1 MNKTMN
7 RTLNRGKYT
16 ALALCSLVMIAVS
29 SCNLPAPEKKTK
41 AMRVKHNYIVL
52 LDLSDRLIV
61 QPQQPQRD
69 KQIIKSLYNVFESK
83 VRKDLYIKS
92 RDEFRVVIAPQ
103 LGTGLRRDDFED
115 RLYVNM
121 NNISNVYRKLNEEER
136 RQAFEAN
143 LDTLYRNAVFSHVPE
158 EYHGADIWKYFH
170 EDLKVDYS
178 RDTLTENF
186 LVIITDGYPI
196 VGHNRNKLLEVEN
209 QFPNLKIALIEAS
222 PREKD
227 LEWDRMMETWE
238 EWFDGMGVK
247 EYTLIKRGSI
257 TKELDQVKEVVST
270 QKSMAK
276 R

>member
-1 MNKTMN
+1 M
-7 RTLNRGKYT
+7 TLRKI
-16 ALALCSLVMIAVS
+16 ALALLAVGTVIVS
-29 SCNLPAPEKKTK
+29 SCNLPAPEKKK
-41 AMRVKHNYIVL
+41 AGLRTKHNYIVL

-61 QPQQPQRD
+61 QQNQPQRD

-83 VRKDLYIKS
+83 VKKDLYIKS

-103 LGTGLRRDDFED
+103 LGTDIRRDEFED

-136 RQAFEAN
+136 RTAFEAN
-143 LDTLYRNAVFSHVPE
+143 LDTLYRNAVFSHLPE

-196 VGHNRNKLLEVEN
+196 VGHNRNKLLEVKNE
-209 QFPNLKIALIEAS
+209 FPNLKIALVEAA

-227 LEWDRMMETWE
+227 LEWDRMMLTWQ
-238 EWFDGMGVK
+238 EWFDGMGIK

-257 TKELDQVKEVVST
+257 TKELEQIKEVVAAPKALAT
-270 QKSMAK
+270 

>member
-1 MNKTMN
+1 MKNI
-7 RTLNRGKYT
+7 TLIFLAT
-16 ALALCSLVMIAVS
+16 AFVLSNCT
-29 SCNLPAPEKKTK
+29 LPAPEKKK
-41 AMRVKHNYIVL
+41 ATARTKHNYIVL

-61 QPQQPQRD
+61 QQNQPQRD
-69 KQIIKSLYNVFESK
+69 KQIIKSLYGAFERK

-103 LGTGLRRDDFED
+103 LGTGVRRDDFED

-121 NNISNVYRKLNEEER
+121 KNISNVYRKLNEEDR
-136 RQAFEAN
+136 RTAFEAN
-143 LDTLYRNAVFSHVPE
+143 LDTLYNNAVFSSTPE

-186 LVIITDGYPI
+186 LIIITDGYPI
-196 VGHNRNKLLEVEN
+196 VGHNRNKLLEVKNE
-209 QFPNLKIALIEAS
+209 FPDLKIALVEAA

-227 LEWDRMMETWE
+227 MEWDRMMLTWQ
-238 EWFDGMGVK
+238 EWFEGMGVK
-247 EYTLIKRGSI
+247 EYTLIKRGAI
-257 TKELDQVKEVVST
+257 TKELEQIKDVVDAPRT
-270 QKSMAK
+270 IAK

>member
-1 MNKTMN
+1 M
-7 RTLNRGKYT
+7 RVS
-16 ALALCSLVMIAVS
+16 AIAVLLGLLV
-29 SCNLPAPEKKTK
+29 SCNLPKPEKKTAK
-41 AMRVKHNYIVL
+41 LRVKHNYIVL

-61 QPQQPQRD
+61 QPNQPQRD
-69 KQIIKSLYNVFESK
+69 KQIIKNLYNVFETQ

-136 RQAFEAN
+136 RTTFIAN
-143 LDTLYRNAVFSHVPE
+143 LDTLYRNAVFSSNPE
-158 EYHGADIWKYFH
+158 KYHGADIWKYFH

-178 RDTLTENF
+178 RDTLTENY
-186 LVIITDGYPI
+186 LVIVTDGYPI
-196 VGHNRNKLLEVEN
+196 VGHNRNKLLEIRNEY
-209 QFPNLKIALIEAS
+209 PDLKIALIEAA

-227 LEWDRMMETWE
+227 LEWDRMMVTWQ

-257 TKELDQVKEVVST
+257 TKELQQVKDVVNAP
-270 QKSMAK
+270 KSIAA

>member
-1 MNKTMN
+1 M
-7 RTLNRGKYT
+7 RLLSIV
-16 ALALCSLVMIAVS
+16 ALLALV
-29 SCNLPAPEKKTK
+29 SCNLPAPEKKVK
-41 AMRVKHNYIVL
+41 SPRIKHNFIVL

-61 QPQQPQRD
+61 QPNQPQRD
-69 KQIIKSLYNVFESK
+69 KQIIRSLYNVFETK
-83 VRKDLYIKS
+83 VKKDLYIKS

-103 LGTGLRRDDFED
+103 LGAGLRRDDFED

-136 RQAFEAN
+136 RKAFDAN
-143 LDTLYRNAVFSHVPE
+143 LDTLYRNAVFSSNPE
-158 EYHGADIWKYFH
+158 KYHGADIWKYFH

-178 RDTLTENF
+178 RDTLTENY

-196 VGHNRNKLLEVEN
+196 VGHNRNKLLEVKNE
-209 QFPNLKIALIEAS
+209 FPDLKIALIEAA

-227 LEWDRMMETWE
+227 LEWDRMMGTWQ

-257 TKELDQVKEVVST
+257 TKELEQVKDVVGASPRL
-270 QKSMAK
+270 AK

>member
-1 MNKTMN
+1 M
-7 RTLNRGKYT
+7 RILSII
-16 ALALCSLVMIAVS
+16 AMIALGGLLA
-29 SCNLPAPEKKTK
+29 SCNLPKPEKKTAK
-41 AMRVKHNYIVL
+41 LRTKHNYIVL

-61 QPQQPQRD
+61 QPNQPQRD
-69 KQIIKSLYNVFESK
+69 KQIIKSLYNVFETQ

-136 RQAFEAN
+136 RETFVAN
-143 LDTLYRNAVFSHVPE
+143 LDTLYRNAVFSSNPE
-158 EYHGADIWKYFH
+158 KYHGADIWKYFH

-178 RDTLTENF
+178 RDTLTENY
-186 LVIITDGYPI
+186 LVIVTDGYPI
-196 VGHNRNKLLEVEN
+196 VGHNRNKLLEVQNE
-209 QFPNLKIALIEAS
+209 FPNLKIALIEAA

-227 LEWDRMMETWE
+227 LEWDRMMGTWQ

-247 EYTLIKRGSI
+247 QYTLIKRGSI
-257 TKELDQVKEVVST
+257 TKELEQVKDVVDAPRSLAR
-270 QKSMAK
+270 K
-276 R
+276 

>member
-1 MNKTMN
+1 MN
-7 RTLNRGKYT
+7 RNKNI
-16 ALALCSLVMIAVS
+16 ALALCSVVMVAVM
-29 SCNLPAPEKKTK
+29 SCNLPAPEKKVK
-41 AMRVKHNYIVL
+41 PMRVKHNYIVL

-61 QPQQPQRD
+61 QANQPQRD
-69 KQIIKSLYNVFESK
+69 KQIIRSLYSAFESK
-83 VRKDLYIKS
+83 VKKDLYIKS

-103 LGTGLRRDDFED
+103 LGAGLRRDDFED

-121 NNISNVYRKLNEEER
+121 NNISNVYRKLNEDER
-136 RQAFEAN
+136 RAAFDAN
-143 LDTLYRNAVFSHVPE
+143 LDTLYRSAVFSSNPE
-158 EYHGADIWKYFH
+158 KYHGADIWKYFH

-178 RDTLTENF
+178 RDTLTENY

-196 VGHNRNKLLEVEN
+196 VGHNRNKLLEVKNE
-209 QFPNLKIALIEAS
+209 FPDLKIALIEAA

-227 LEWDRMMETWE
+227 LEWDRMMETWQ

-257 TKELDQVKEVVST
+257 TKELEQVKEVVDAP
-270 QKSMAK
+270 KNLAK